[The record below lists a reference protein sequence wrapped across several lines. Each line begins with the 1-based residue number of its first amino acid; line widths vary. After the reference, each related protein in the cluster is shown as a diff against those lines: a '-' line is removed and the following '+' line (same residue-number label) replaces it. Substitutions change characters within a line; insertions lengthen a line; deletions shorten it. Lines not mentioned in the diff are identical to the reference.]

1 MSSKII
7 WVPRLCLIE
16 LKSSI
21 IDTCLSWSSCWI
33 VSNSQTFREFRRPLS
48 SWRNSFG
55 AADRTLSQLSEALQG
70 YWNAR
75 LLLLACL
82 YVYFW
87 KQYQAWPRTMTGT
100 PLWCENEVRLR
111 PRAIFLH
118 QDRSLEFLEKLF
130 TFQFQ
135 SDSFGMICYHTA
147 QSFEDL

>member
-7 WVPRLCLIE
+7 WVPRLYLIE

-21 IDTCLSWSSCWI
+21 IDTCLSWSFCWI
-33 VSNSQTFREFRRPLS
+33 VSSSQTFREFRRPLS

-55 AADRTLSQLSEALQG
+55 AADRILSQLSEALQG

-75 LLLLACL
+75 LPLLACL
-82 YVYFW
+82 YVYYW
-87 KQYQAWPRTMTGT
+87 KQCQAWPRTMTGT
-100 PLWCENEVRLR
+100 PRWCENEVRLQ
-111 PRAIFLH
+111 PRAFSQH

-135 SDSFGMICYHTA
+135 SDSFGMICYHTP
-147 QSFEDL
+147 QSLEDL